1 MKTLGTMKTPLLMS
15 DDRPIRFQVRKAG
28 NAHAF
33 LVASVR
39 LPADAA
45 EAARSAYNRIA
56 QFLADHGMAITH
68 ERIFGSLSAESAVMA
83 ARNSLFKSRSISPEN
98 PVTYIQG
105 HPPWGEGLAGVLIQ
119 AVNSG
124 DAVRTIMDGDI
135 PCGRCWKQHGVTY
148 AVLQNIHAG
157 MHASRPLQARLMIE
171 RAERILRQQGAAY
184 GNVVRT
190 WFYLSDIMSWYGEFN
205 KVRNQK
211 YGEFGIMP
219 GPGDNQLLL
228 PASTGIRGE
237 TATNAACTMDLIAV
251 IGEDGVVPK
260 IQNLTNPV
268 QLDAFRYGSAF
279 SRASV
284 IHNNLMEVS
293 GTAAID
299 GHGVSLYPGDMN
311 GQIECTLHNIEELLA
326 QKDLCLKD
334 ICSATVFVKNAHDA
348 EIFYRIAAARGL
360 QDLPAICVVAD
371 VCRDEL
377 LFEIDAEAAIN
388 NGVQGFKDVRVQ
400 GDKGLRGKQIDECSP
415 ENLQEWNAE

>member
-1 MKTLGTMKTPLLMS
+1 MITDAGTGST
-15 DDRPIRFQVRKAG
+15 
-28 NAHAF
+28 F
-33 LVASVR
+33 LVASVC

-45 EAARSAYNRIA
+45 EAARSAYSCIA
-56 QFLADHGMAITH
+56 QSLADQGMATVH
-68 ERIFGSLSAESAVMA
+68 ERIFGSLSAQPTVMA
-83 ARNSLFKSRSISPEN
+83 ARNSLLKSQGISADT

-105 HPPWGEGLAGVLIQ
+105 HPPWGEGLAGVLIH
-119 AVNSG
+119 AVAADHSG
-124 DAVRTIMDGDI
+124 DAVWTIMDGDVC
-135 PCGRCWKQHGVTY
+135 CGRGWKQHGVTY
-148 AVLQNIHAG
+148 AVLQNIHAD
-157 MHASRPLQARLMIE
+157 MNESRPLQARLMIE
-171 RAERILRQQGAAY
+171 RAERILRELGASY
-184 GNVVRT
+184 SNVVRT

-237 TATNAACTMDLIAV
+237 TATNAACTMDLLAV

-284 IHNNLMEVS
+284 IHNNLVEVS

-299 GHGVSLYPGDMN
+299 GHGVSLYQGDIH
-311 GQIECTLHNIEELLA
+311 GQIECTLHNIEALLA

-334 ICSATVFVKNAHDA
+334 ICSATVFVKHAHDA
-348 EIFYRIAAARGL
+348 EIFYRMATARGL

-377 LFEIDAEAAIN
+377 LFEIDAAAAIEN
-388 NGVQGFKDVRVQ
+388 RVQ
-400 GDKGLRGKQIDECSP
+400 GVRGSRGRESKKSQD
-415 ENLQEWNAE
+415 

>member
-1 MKTLGTMKTPLLMS
+1 
-15 DDRPIRFQVRKAG
+15 
-28 NAHAF
+28 
-33 LVASVR
+33 
-39 LPADAA
+39 
-45 EAARSAYNRIA
+45 
-56 QFLADHGMAITH
+56 MAIVH
-68 ERIFGSLSAESAVMA
+68 ERIFGSLSVESAVMA
-83 ARNSLFKSRSISPEN
+83 ARNNMLQSQGISADN

-105 HPPWGEGLAGVLIQ
+105 HPPWGEGLAGVLIH
-119 AVNSG
+119 AVAADHSG
-124 DAVRTIMDGDI
+124 DAVWTIMDGDVC
-135 PCGRCWKQHGVTY
+135 CGRGWKQHGVTY
-148 AVLQNIHAG
+148 AVLQNIHAD
-157 MHASRPLQARLMIE
+157 MNESRPLQARLMIE
-171 RAERILRQQGAAY
+171 RAERILREQGAAY

-190 WFYLSDIMSWYGEFN
+190 WFYLSNIMSWYGEFN

-237 TATNAACTMDLIAV
+237 TATNAACTMDLLAV

-284 IHNNLMEVS
+284 IHNNLVEVS

-299 GHGVSLYPGDMN
+299 GHGVSLYQGDIH
-311 GQIECTLHNIEELLA
+311 GQIECTLHNIEALLA

-334 ICSATVFVKNAHDA
+334 ICSATVFVKHSHDA

-377 LFEIDAEAAIN
+377 LFEIDAEAAIDKK
-388 NGVQGFKDVRVQ
+388 GSRGQGFEGHTK
-400 GDKGLRGKQIDECSP
+400 
-415 ENLQEWNAE
+415 